1 METIHLELP
10 CNITIS
16 NKLEFDFVVKSMVEN
31 RYEKYGTYWE
41 YMEMLGAINIKKQGD
56 NRIQTLCDAQNIDD
70 KCYSYSQFVNSQF
83 VKSKEMKSYQFVK
96 NLSTYSVGDILTPEV
111 KAIDVSGLK
120 ISIEALLQQG
130 FIKEYKE
137 PEYTAGDYIVG
148 SFANY
153 QKVRK
158 IVECKVVGSDLRWT
172 QEDLNGDIS
181 RSFQHSWELSKIRK
195 ATPEQIQAWN
205 KTQQE
210 YKGGLKIYDYQV
222 VFNQDNTINVGC
234 KKEIHKM
241 YLDSMLLVAE
251 FCNNYDVEMSFNTLK
266 QIFIEGNSTNEYSAI
281 EKVVNK
287 LK

>member
-31 RYEKYGTYWE
+31 GYKKYGTCWK
-41 YMEMLGAINIKKQGD
+41 YMGMLHAINIRKQGD
-56 NRIQTLCDAQNIDD
+56 NRIQTLCDAKDIDN

-96 NLSTYSVGDILTPEV
+96 GLNSYDVGYILTPEV
-111 KAIDVSGLK
+111 KAIYVSGLE

-158 IVECKVVGSDLRWT
+158 IVDCKVEGNYLRWT

-181 RSFQHSWELSKIRK
+181 RSFHHSWELSGIRK

-210 YKGGLKIYDYQV
+210 YKERLKIYGYEV

-234 KKEIHKM
+234 KKEIHRK

-251 FCNNYDVEMSFNTLK
+251 FCNDYEVEMSFNTLK
-266 QIFIEGNSTNEYSAI
+266 EMFINDSAIDEYSSI

>member
-1 METIHLELP
+1 MEIKEFVVYSNNRKELDELHKLAINNGFIDDTAWNNLHKEDKY
-10 CNITIS
+10 CYLFSS
-16 NKLEFDFVVKSMVEN
+16 NKKLLSLFSHSCYPAKLYNLQSQKEEI
-31 RYEKYGTYWE
+31 Y
-41 YMEMLGAINIKKQGD
+41 
-56 NRIQTLCDAQNIDD
+56 TLIGI
-70 KCYSYSQFVNSQF
+70 
-83 VKSKEMKSYQFVK
+83 KSKEMKKYQFVK
-96 NLSTYSVGDILTPEV
+96 SLSAYSVGDILTPEV
-111 KAIDVSGLK
+111 KNIDVSGLK

-153 QKVRK
+153 QEVRK
-158 IVECKVVGSDLRWT
+158 IVDCKVEGNYLRWT

-181 RSFQHSWELSKIRK
+181 RSFRHSWGLSKIRK

-210 YKGGLKIYDYQV
+210 YKERLKIYGYQV
-222 VFNQDNTINVGC
+222 VFNLDNTVNVGC
-234 KKEIHKM
+234 KKGIHKK

-251 FCNNYDVEMSFNTLK
+251 FCNNYEVEMSFNTSK
-266 QIFIEGNSTNEYSAI
+266 QIFIEDNSTNEYSAI

>member
-31 RYEKYGTYWE
+31 GYKKYGTYWE
-41 YMEMLGAINIKKQGD
+41 YMEMLHAINIKKQGD
-56 NRIQTLCDAQNIDD
+56 NRIQTLCDAKDIDD
-70 KCYSYSQFVNSQF
+70 KCYSYSQFVNSEF

-96 NLSTYSVGDILTPEV
+96 NLNSYDVGYILTPEV
-111 KAIDVSGLK
+111 KAIYVSGLE

-153 QKVRK
+153 QEVRK
-158 IVECKVVGSDLRWT
+158 IVQCKVEGNSLWWT
-172 QEDLNGDIS
+172 QEELNGDIS
-181 RSFQHSWELSKIRK
+181 DSFHHSWRLSEIRK
-195 ATPEQIQAWN
+195 ATPEQIQTWN

-210 YKGGLKIYDYQV
+210 YKERLKIYGYEV

-234 KKEIHKM
+234 KKEIHKK

-251 FCNNYDVEMSFNTLK
+251 FCNDYEVEMSFNTLK
-266 QIFIEGNSTNEYSAI
+266 EMFIDDSEKNEYSSI
-281 EKVVNK
+281 EKIVNK

>member
-31 RYEKYGTYWE
+31 GYKKYGTCWK
-41 YMEMLGAINIKKQGD
+41 YMEMLHAINIKKQGD
-56 NRIQTLCDAQNIDD
+56 NRIQTLCDAKDIDD
-70 KCYSYSQFVNSQF
+70 KCYSYSQFLNSQF

-96 NLSTYSVGDILTPEV
+96 GLNSYDVGYILTPEI
-111 KAIDVSGLK
+111 KAIYVSGLE

-153 QKVRK
+153 QEVRK
-158 IVECKVVGSDLRWT
+158 IVECKVEGNSLWWT
-172 QEDLNGDIS
+172 QEELNGDIS
-181 RSFQHSWELSKIRK
+181 SSFHHSWRLSEIRK
-195 ATPEQIQAWN
+195 ATPEQIQTWN

-222 VFNQDNTINVGC
+222 VFNLDNTVNVGC
-234 KKEIHKM
+234 KKGIHKK

-251 FCNNYDVEMSFNTLK
+251 FCNNYEVEMSFNTSK
-266 QIFIEGNSTNEYSAI
+266 QIFIEDNSTNEYSAI

>member
-10 CNITIS
+10 CTINIS
-16 NKLEFDFVVKSMVEN
+16 NKLEFDFVVKSMIEN
-31 RYEKYGTYWE
+31 GYEKYGCCWE
-41 YMEMLGAINIKKQGD
+41 YQIMLHAINIKKQGD
-56 NRIQTLCDAQNIDD
+56 NRIQTLCDATDFDD
-70 KCYSYSQFVNSQF
+70 KCYSYSQFLNSQF
-83 VKSKEMKSYQFVK
+83 VKSKEMKKYQFVK
-96 NLSTYSVGDILTPEV
+96 SLSAYSVGDILTPEV
-111 KAIDVSGLK
+111 KNIDVSGLK

-148 SFANY
+148 SFGDY
-153 QKVRK
+153 QEVRK
-158 IVECKVVGSDLRWT
+158 IVECKVEGNDLRWT
-172 QEDLNGDIS
+172 QEELNGSIS
-181 RSFQHSWELSKIRK
+181 RDFYHSWELSEIKK

-222 VFNQDNTINVGC
+222 VFNQNNTVNVGC
-234 KKEIHKM
+234 KKEIHKK

-251 FCNNYDVEMSFNTLK
+251 FCNDYEVEMSFNSLK
-266 QIFIEGNSTNEYSAI
+266 QMFINESETNEYSSI

>member
-1 METIHLELP
+1 METIQLKIP
-10 CNITIS
+10 CCIKVKNS
-16 NKLEFDFVVKSMVEN
+16 LEFDFVIKTMLN
-31 RYEKYGTYWE
+31 NQYEKYGSFWKYE
-41 YMEMLGAINIKKQGD
+41 KMLTGIGIIGK
-56 NRIQTLCDAQNIDD
+56 NRIQTLTNIPYEE
-70 KCYSYSQFVNSQF
+70 YSYSQFLNSQFVNSQF

-96 NLSTYSVGDILTPEV
+96 GLNSYDVGYILTPEV
-111 KAIDVSGLK
+111 KAIYVSGLE

-153 QKVRK
+153 QEVRK
-158 IVECKVVGSDLRWT
+158 IVECKVEGNSLWWT
-172 QEDLNGDIS
+172 QEELNGDIG
-181 RSFQHSWELSKIRK
+181 RSFHHSWELSEIRK
-195 ATPEQIQAWN
+195 ATPGQIQAWN

-222 VFNQDNTINVGC
+222 VFNLDNTVNVGC
-234 KKEIHKM
+234 KKGIHKK

-251 FCNNYDVEMSFNTLK
+251 FCNNYEVEMSFNTSK
-266 QIFIEGNSTNEYSAI
+266 EMFIEDNSTNEYSAI

>member
-31 RYEKYGTYWE
+31 GYEKYGDYWE
-41 YMEMLGAINIKKQGD
+41 YMEMLGAINIKKQED
-56 NRIQTLCDAQNIDD
+56 NRIQTLCSSIERND

-96 NLSTYSVGDILTPEV
+96 GLNSYDVGYILTPEV
-111 KAIDVSGLK
+111 KAIYVSGLE

-148 SFANY
+148 SFGDY
-153 QKVRK
+153 QEVRK
-158 IVECKVVGSDLRWT
+158 IVECKVEDNSLWWN
-172 QEDLNGDIS
+172 QEELNGDIS
-181 RSFQHSWELSKIRK
+181 NSFQHSWGLSKIRK
-195 ATPEQIQAWN
+195 ATPEQIQTWN

-210 YKGGLKIYDYQV
+210 YKERLKIYGYEV
-222 VFNQDNTINVGC
+222 VFNQDNTIDVGC
-234 KKEIHKM
+234 KKEIHKK

-251 FCNNYDVEMSFNTLK
+251 FCNDYEVEMSFNTLK
-266 QIFIEGNSTNEYSAI
+266 EMFINDSETNEYSSI

>member
-31 RYEKYGTYWE
+31 GYKKYGTYWE
-41 YMEMLGAINIKKQGD
+41 YMEMLHAINIKKQGD
-56 NRIQTLCDAQNIDD
+56 NRIQTLCDAKDIDD

-96 NLSTYSVGDILTPEV
+96 NLNSYDVGYILTPEV
-111 KAIDVSGLK
+111 KAIYVSGLE
-120 ISIEALLQQG
+120 ISIEVLLQQG

-137 PEYTAGDYIVG
+137 PEYTAGDYITV
-148 SFANY
+148 SFGDY
-153 QKVRK
+153 QEVRK
-158 IVECKVVGSDLRWT
+158 IVECKVDGNSLWWS
-172 QEDLNGDIS
+172 QEELNGDIS
-181 RSFQHSWELSKIRK
+181 DSFHHSWRLSEIRK
-195 ATPEQIQAWN
+195 ATPEQIQTWN

-210 YKGGLKIYDYQV
+210 YKERLKIYGYEV

-234 KKEIHKM
+234 KKEIHKK

-251 FCNNYDVEMSFNTLK
+251 FCNDYEVEMSFNTLK
-266 QIFIEGNSTNEYSAI
+266 EMFIDDSEKNEYSSI
-281 EKVVNK
+281 EKIVNK